1 MSDRSIM
8 SDPARRE
15 VKTIF
20 SPGTERVVR
29 RGWFWRRVER
39 IDIPNEWRV
48 EEYEAD
54 GDAGVAV
61 AIFTGPH
68 AEPRARRYAERLRAG
83 TADGLAVRAA
93 DE

>member
-1 MSDRSIM
+1 M

-20 SPGTERVVR
+20 SAGTERVVR
-29 RGWFWRRVER
+29 RGWFWRRVEI
-39 IDIPNEWRV
+39 IDVPNEWRV
-48 EEYEAD
+48 EECDAD
-54 GDAGVAV
+54 GDSGVAV

-68 AEPRARRYAERLRAG
+68 AEPRARHYTEQLRAG
-83 TADGLAVRAA
+83 MADGLAVRAA

>member
-1 MSDRSIM
+1 M

-20 SPGTERVVR
+20 SAGTERVVR
-29 RGWFWRRVER
+29 RGWFWRRVEI
-39 IDIPNEWRV
+39 IDISEEWRV
-48 EEYEAD
+48 EEYDAD

-68 AEPRARRYAERLRAG
+68 AEPRARRYAEQLRAG
-83 TADGLAVRAA
+83 MADRLTVRAT